1 MEYQKCDN
9 YPRCTFVECECH
21 QKSLFELHLD
31 KPIPNNKEKR
41 KITRFKKNGNKIIP
55 VYKTKSE

>member
-21 QKSLFELHLD
+21 QKALFDAHLS
-31 KPIPNNKEKR
+31 KPVISNKEK
-41 KITRFKKNGNKIIP
+41 KEIESFKKSGNKIIP
-55 VYKTKSE
+55 VYKTKPE